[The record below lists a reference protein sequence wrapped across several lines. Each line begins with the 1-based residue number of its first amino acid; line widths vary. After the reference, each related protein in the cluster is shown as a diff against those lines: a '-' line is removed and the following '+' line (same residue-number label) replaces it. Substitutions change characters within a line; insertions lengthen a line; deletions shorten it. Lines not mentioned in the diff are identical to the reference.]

1 MALLEIHALRRVFGG
16 LTAVDDLSFAVEA
29 GRIKALIGPN
39 GAGKTTVFNLIS
51 GFIPATAGDVSF
63 DGLTATGRPPHRL
76 AALGLVRTFQNVE
89 LFTAMTVLENVMVGL
104 HTRTRSGFIRAAL
117 RLPPVGREEREC
129 RERAREVLGF
139 VGLDEKGSHEA
150 GALPFG
156 QQRLVEIARAL
167 VSRPKLILLDEPA
180 AGLNNHESE
189 KLGELIRG
197 IRDLGITILLV
208 EHDMDL
214 VMGISEEVVVI
225 DSGAKIAEGTPRQ
238 VQNDPRVI
246 AAYLGEDDAAG

>member
-1 MALLEIHALRRVFGG
+1 MALLELRSLSRVFGG
-16 LTAVDDLSFAVEA
+16 LTAVDDLSFSVEQ

-51 GFIPATAGDVSF
+51 GFIPVTSGSVTF
-63 DGLTATGRPPHRL
+63 DGLPVTGRPPHRL

-89 LFTAMTVLENVMVGL
+89 LFLAMTVLENVMVGL
-104 HTRTRSGFIRAAL
+104 HARTSTGFLRAAL
-117 RLPPVGREEREC
+117 RLPSVGREERRC
-129 RERAREVLGF
+129 RERAREILAF
-139 VGLDEKGSHEA
+139 VGLADKAGLEA

-167 VSRPKLILLDEPA
+167 ASSPRLVLLDEPA

-189 KLGELIRG
+189 KLGELIRRV
-197 IRDLGITILLV
+197 RDLGVTVLLV

-238 VQNDPRVI
+238 VQNNPRVI
-246 AAYLGEDDAAG
+246 AAYLGEDEC